1 MKKLAALLS
10 IVLLFSSC
18 YKNYRAKQVFY
29 SYTLHKYVTSNV
41 IEVIEVHGK
50 GYRVGDTIQKIG
62 SEYILLEEVK

>member
-1 MKKLAALLS
+1 MKKLIGLLA

-29 SYTLHKYVTSNV
+29 SYSSYRYITSNI

-50 GYRVGDTIQKIG
+50 GYRVGDTIQKLG